1 MTDRKKPGS
10 NSKENPIQTVPSL
23 SLKIETTDS
32 KSRNIDVEDFLNTA
46 EKWMS
51 ALKAF
56 ALEQGELVKWEI
68 VELKK
73 SSAFIQVQPIK
84 VRTHKPAVKLVK
96 TWDEGLRKIEKTGR
110 PPEKFSSTSLAAL
123 EEFVFSVPQ
132 NTIVSIGNG
141 HAASAMP
148 ITALTQR
155 RVEEAAHRRPV
166 ETPREYVSHGGVRGR
181 LAVLDSWKPEER
193 SFHLQ
198 LPLAPDKHVK
208 CTYRDPSLVSS
219 LGGGFEGTVEITG
232 LLSYKPDQPWPF
244 AADVDRIRVLP
255 RTPEVSL
262 RDLVGL
268 IHLPE
273 DLDSVSYVRSVRDAE

>member
-1 MTDRKKPGS
+1 MAARKKSRKTSDKTTPA
-10 NSKENPIQTVPSL
+10 L

-32 KSRNIDVEDFLNTA
+32 KSHNVNVDDFFKTA
-46 EKWMS
+46 EKWLS

-56 ALEQGELVKWEI
+56 ALEQGELVTWEI

-84 VRTHKPAVKLVK
+84 VKTQKPAAKLVK
-96 TWDEGLRKIEKTGR
+96 TWDDGLRRIEKTGR
-110 PPEKFSSTSLAAL
+110 PPAKFSSTSLAAL

-132 NTIVSIGNG
+132 NTVVSVGNG
-141 HAASAMP
+141 RPDASLT

-166 ETPREYVSHGGVRGR
+166 ETPREYVSHGSVRGR

-208 CTYRDPSLVSS
+208 CTYRDPALVSS

-232 LLSYKPDQPWPF
+232 LLSYKPNQPWPF

-273 DLDSVSYVRSVRDAE
+273 GLDSVSYVRSVRDAE

>member
-1 MTDRKKPGS
+1 MTALKKTRTMKS
-10 NSKENPIQTVPSL
+10 ASEQTSPSL

-32 KSRNIDVEDFLNTA
+32 KTHNVNADDFFKIA
-46 EKWMS
+46 EKWLS
-51 ALKAF
+51 ALKSF
-56 ALEQGELVKWEI
+56 ALEQGELVEWEI
-68 VELKK
+68 VDLKK

-84 VRTHKPAVKLVK
+84 VRTHKPAAKLVK
-96 TWDEGLRKIEKTGR
+96 TWDDGFRKIEKTGR
-110 PPEKFSSTSLAAL
+110 PPAKFTPVSLAAL

-132 NTIVSIGNG
+132 HTVVYVGNG
-141 HAASAMP
+141 LPSSAMP

-166 ETPREYVSHGGVRGR
+166 ETPREYVSHGSIRGR

-208 CTYRDPSLVSS
+208 CTYRDPALVSS
-219 LGGGFEGTVEITG
+219 LGAGFEGVVEITG

-255 RTPEVSL
+255 RTPEINL

-268 IHLPE
+268 IRLPE
-273 DLDSVSYVRSVRDAE
+273 GLDSVSYVRSVRDAE